1 MIFQKNFLLKH
12 FKCLTK
18 ADVRKGR
25 ERKWKM
31 VNDVH
36 FLFSFFSFYI
46 QVVTSREGYLK
57 SGVFI
62 SLSVNEVQ

>member
-1 MIFQKNFLLKH
+1 MSY
-12 FKCLTK
+12 
-18 ADVRKGR
+18 KGR
-25 ERKWKM
+25 CEKGPWEEMEM

-57 SGVFI
+57 SSVFI